1 MKKFVHTD
9 FLPESLPSLTSDAA
23 AFAVSALGRAL
34 MKAQGSG
41 SASQKIIADALLRVP
56 FQASAMSI
64 EEMAS
69 FTSVSTATLSRFAR
83 AVGFEGYPDLRH
95 ALVSAVQNG
104 LRPVEKL
111 SDTFERSTDASPL
124 RSGLEATLANLRS
137 SAEALSPQMLGGMA
151 KRLAAARSVYVMGF
165 GLSAHLAG
173 LLTLG
178 LEPFC
183 QRLVNV
189 VGDGGTENAAARLMG
204 LGAEDVLIAISFPR
218 YSRDIVHLTHYAAD
232 RGAWIIAITDSVASP
247 LQGHANEVL
256 LAQAAHPVLSSSNAA
271 AVLVIEALVTALMVS
286 NKDNVAKAA
295 QLTEIISA
303 YLYAGNG
310 RVR

>member
-1 MKKFVHTD
+1 M
-9 FLPESLPSLTSDAA
+9 PDAA
-23 AFAVSALGRAL
+23 AFAASGLGRAL
-34 MKAQGSG
+34 MEAQGAG
-41 SASQKIIADALLRVP
+41 SASQKIIAEALLRSP
-56 FQASAMSI
+56 LQSSAMSI
-64 EEMAS
+64 EEMAD
-69 FTSVSTATLSRFAR
+69 FTGISTATLSRFAR
-83 AVGFEGYPDLRH
+83 VVGFRGYPDLRH
-95 ALVSAVQNG
+95 ALVGAVQNV

-111 SDTFERSTDASPL
+111 RDTFERGPDASPL
-124 RSGLEATLANLRS
+124 RNGLEATLANLRGT
-137 SAEALSPQMLGGMA
+137 AEGLSPQLLAGMA
-151 KRLAAARSVYVMGF
+151 QRLAAARSVYVMGF

-183 QRLVNV
+183 RHLVNV
-189 VGDGGTENAAARLMG
+189 VGEGGTENAAGRLMG
-204 LGAEDVLIAISFPR
+204 LGPEDVLIAISFPR

-247 LQGHANEVL
+247 LQTHASELL

-295 QLTEIISA
+295 QLTDIISA
-303 YLYAGNG
+303 YLYVGNS

>member
-1 MKKFVHTD
+1 MQSD
-9 FLPESLPSLTSDAA
+9 FSSETAPALTSDAA
-23 AFAVSALGRAL
+23 AFAVSSLGRAL
-34 MKAQGSG
+34 MEAQGAG
-41 SASQKIIADALLRVP
+41 SASQKIIADALLRAP

-64 EEMAS
+64 EEMAA
-69 FTSVSTATLSRFAR
+69 FTGVSTATLSRFAR

-111 SDTFERSTDASPL
+111 SDTFERGSDASPL
-124 RSGLEATLANLRS
+124 RGGLEATLANLRS
-137 SAEALSPQMLGGMA
+137 SAEALSPQMLAGMA
-151 KRLAAARSVYVMGF
+151 QRLAQARAVYVMGF
-165 GLSAHLAG
+165 GLSTHLAG
-173 LLTLG
+173 LLGLG
-178 LEPFC
+178 LEAFC
-183 QRLVNV
+183 QRVINV
-189 VGDGGTENAAARLMG
+189 AGQGGTENAAARLTG
-204 LGAEDVLIAISFPR
+204 IGAEDVLIAISFPR
-218 YSRDIVHLTHYAAD
+218 YSRDILHLTRYAAD

-295 QLTEIISA
+295 QLTEIISD
-303 YLYAGNG
+303 YLYAGNV